1 MYDGEVTNR
10 KQVLEPHSEKLGK
23 LGGSS
28 EEVVTL
34 KSRATDVKIP

>member
-1 MYDGEVTNR
+1 MYDEVTNR
-10 KQVLEPHSEKLGK
+10 KQALDPHSEKLGK

-34 KSRATDVKIP
+34 KYPVTDTKTP